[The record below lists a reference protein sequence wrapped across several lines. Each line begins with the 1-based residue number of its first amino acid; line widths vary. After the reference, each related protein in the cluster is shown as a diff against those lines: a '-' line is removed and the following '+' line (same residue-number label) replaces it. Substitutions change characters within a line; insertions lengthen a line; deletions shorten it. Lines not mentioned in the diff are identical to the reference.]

1 MQENIQLIRQHENT
15 QREML
20 RMAMKVKDVGS
31 KETQIIAL
39 EGKCFRLEQENG
51 EKFSWVTGPGAGDSA
66 I

>member
-1 MQENIQLIRQHENT
+1 
-15 QREML
+15 
-20 RMAMKVKDVGS
+20 MAMKVKDVGS

-51 EKFSWVTGPGAGDSA
+51 ENFSWVTGPGAGDSA

>member
-1 MQENIQLIRQHENT
+1 MIRQHETT

-51 EKFSWVTGPGAGDSA
+51 TYFRRSSEFMFHFMLFIHDHN
-66 I
+66 